1 MKGTWGR
8 IAGSPGRFRR
18 VNGPASESGIEREWM
33 VTVGKRMADERE
45 WMVRK
50 CEMVFVAGFFG
61 IVKLFA
67 NSGKIGTKFDSIFAV
82 PKYF

>member
-1 MKGTWGR
+1 MDG
-8 IAGSPGRFRR
+8 
-18 VNGPASESGIEREWM
+18 
-33 VTVGKRMADERE
+33 ERE